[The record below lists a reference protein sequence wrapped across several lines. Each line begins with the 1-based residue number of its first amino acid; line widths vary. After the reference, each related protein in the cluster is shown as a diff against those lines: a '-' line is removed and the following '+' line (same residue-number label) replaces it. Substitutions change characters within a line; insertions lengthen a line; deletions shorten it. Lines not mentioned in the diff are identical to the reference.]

1 MKELS
6 SVYPVILWQPPDKP
20 NGVIQYY
27 ELTFTRD
34 GQTKTGNTDDDQTYF
49 IITKDTVPGSS
60 GTFVVEVSWYRNY
73 DIYTLYIPIISAT
86 IIHVTA
92 ISLCLV
98 ESNTSTL
105 FSV

>member
-34 GQTKTGNTDDDQTYF
+34 GQSKTVNTDDDQTYF

-60 GTFVVEVSWYRNY
+60 RTFDIEVSWYRY
-73 DIYTLYIPIISAT
+73 CDIYSLYIIRDNYSCHSNII
-86 IIHVTA
+86 V
-92 ISLCLV
+92 
-98 ESNTSTL
+98 
-105 FSV
+105 FS